1 MGRFT
6 ALNRCFGAENRCLRN
21 RPTAFTDRFGNTTV
35 IRRYSTGAP
44 YEIESPDGLVTR
56 LTRLTVDPGEI
67 PAGDN
72 ATLSWTS
79 IYADTLF
86 IDQDIG
92 TVEPNGTMT
101 VAPSSS
107 TTYTITATGSG
118 GTATASA
125 VLAVTHLIT
134 LQITEPLDGAVIS
147 DTAVIVRGTIAHANG
162 LETGLMVNSLPAM
175 IDGDQFTVNH
185 VPLVQGE
192 NTITATATDTSGLI
206 FSDSITINAEMPE
219 DYIRLTATPVSGTSP
234 FETTLRIDS
243 SFAIASVQMTYFG
256 PDDVTYLDESMDEI
270 RLQVTTEGVH
280 TFAAEVTDLQG
291 NTYTDDVSIEVV
303 DAEKLDGL
311 LRDKW
316 AGMKAALLAGDFN
329 NAVTFFVSDR
339 QNAYNLVFNDLS
351 DKIGDII
358 SATGALE
365 ALEVSD
371 GHARYTISYPITV
384 DGVTTTAGTYVIFV
398 QDTDGLWKI
407 RFF

>member
-21 RPTAFTDRFGNTTV
+21 RPTAFTDRFDNTTV

-86 IDQDIG
+86 INQDIG

-125 VLAVTHLIT
+125 VLTVTHLIT
-134 LQITEPLDGAVIS
+134 LQITEPVSGAGIS
-147 DTAVIVRGTIAHANG
+147 NRYVTVRGTIAHANG

-185 VPLVQGE
+185 VPIVQGE

-206 FSDSITINAEMPE
+206 FSDSITVNAEMPE

-256 PDDVTYLDESMDEI
+256 PDDPTYSDVSLDE
-270 RLQVTTEGVH
+270 RKAQVTTEGVH
-280 TFAAEVTDLQG
+280 DFSVEVTDSEG
-291 NTYTDDVSIEVV
+291 NIYTDEVSVEVV
-303 DAEKLDGL
+303 DEEALDAL
-311 LRDKW
+311 LQDKW
-316 AGMKAALLAGDFN
+316 TKMKTALM
-329 NAVTFFVSDR
+329 T
-339 QNAYNLVFNDLS
+339 
-351 DKIGDII
+351 GDID
-358 SATGALE
+358 GALE
-365 ALEVSD
+365 FHHE
-371 GHARYTISYPITV
+371 HQRE
-384 DGVTTTAGTYVIFV
+384 
-398 QDTDGLWKI
+398 KI
-407 RFF
+407 